1 MIETPR
7 ISIRDARDKA
17 LAFMD
22 NGLPDALHYFDEEL
36 HSFLSG
42 SQYTFE
48 FSSLTSHPDA
58 RFIQEGNHL
67 SFKHEGKDYYLTIV
81 KVSRSSSIIESL
93 AFGLTLELTNED
105 KEPEKIT
112 ESTFAERWSW
122 ASPDLG
128 DLRLNINQVA
138 DQRRSWEF
146 TGSDN
151 FLKRLF
157 SIAAQF
163 DAELEFA
170 CRLNRDY
177 SLNHFDLNVYRKHDE
192 NHQGVGR
199 DRRDEI
205 VRYGDSVTSIER
217 TVDISEL
224 YTSVKAYGSDGLRLT
239 AKKGQ
244 KIYDADGSL
253 HYECDGLAIHNVKSR
268 QLFPST
274 LKASSDRY
282 AQHFLEVS
290 TNSVD
295 VLWSTAFRELKKIS
309 EPKITY
315 KIGGYIEGIVGDTVT
330 IEDASG
336 KDPVYIQCRIIEQ
349 KQCFSDPSRNETVF
363 DNFTEV
369 NSEISDSL
377 YNQMQKLVAEYQPY
391 QVNIISSAG
400 IVFKVSS
407 DSTTLTAHVIG
418 NDGTDVSDE
427 FTFAWTK
434 SGTDLATTK
443 AITVSGQDFEAPTV
457 YGVKAYKGGKQRGYA
472 EVTVAH
478 LADGAM
484 GPADY
489 LHVKWSD
496 DGGATFT
503 ANSGT
508 TPGAWMGMYHSS
520 DETDSTDPADYT
532 WVKVKGDDGSEGDKG
547 DAGQSLA
554 GVGWQYYLSESNTT
568 QTGGAIR
575 ETIPAFDST
584 KFLWRRWKAVYENPD
599 SVAYSAWE
607 IDPIWQKTGEAVAT
621 ATDAKTSAQ
630 AASQSAAS
638 AVSTAND
645 AVTKAQS
652 ALNGL
657 TPLQTGINEAKAA
670 AQEAKDQIASTK
682 TEILADVAD
691 TYATSSSVTTIKG
704 DLQAQITANATAI
717 QSKVSQTEYQQNQ
730 AGIDDQLTSL
740 STDLTTAKKNLS
752 DLQSDQSEAATNLAA
767 AQADLTTAKG
777 QLKDLQDS
785 QSATDSEITAAKNRI
800 KAAEDAVSAAQA
812 DVDSANAEIEA
823 AKTQIT
829 EIQTGI
835 ESLTSR
841 VTTNETNI
849 TQNSDAI
856 KLEASQ
862 REESLSQSKSYTDA
876 QIDIASDRILST
888 VSDSYL
894 THEDE
899 DDIKEWASSSISQ
912 SADSVRIEL
921 SSGLQNL
928 SDQTDERLSNYD
940 KYFNFGND
948 GLKIGDKETNS
959 YTQIDTAGQ
968 TIVANGQTAASFLA
982 GGMKSPKIKT
992 KELDVGLRIVVL
1004 ESGEVM
1010 IY

>member
-7 ISIRDARDKA
+7 ISIRDAQDKA

-81 KVSRSSSIIESL
+81 KVSRSSSITESL

-205 VRYGDSVTSIER
+205 VRYGDSSTSIER

-295 VLWSTAFRELKKIS
+295 VLWSTALRELKKIS

-363 DNFTEV
+363 DNFTEIK
-369 NSEISDSL
+369 SEISDSL
-377 YNQMQKLVAEYQPY
+377 TVQMQKLVAEYQPY

-418 NDGTDVSDE
+418 NDGTDVSSE
-427 FTFAWTK
+427 FTYQWTK

-457 YGVKAYKGGKQRGYA
+457 YGVKAYKDGKQRGYA

-496 DGGATFT
+496 DGGQTFT

-520 DETDSTDPADYT
+520 DETDSTDPTDYM
-532 WVKVKGDDGSEGDKG
+532 WVKVKGDQGDKG
-547 DAGQSLA
+547 DSGQSLV
-554 GVGWQYYLSESNTT
+554 GVGWQYYLSTSNTT
-568 QTGGAIR
+568 QTGGTIR
-575 ETIPAFDST
+575 ESIPDFDST
-584 KFLWRRWKAVYENPD
+584 KYLWRRWKAVYENPD
-599 SVAYSAWE
+599 SVAYSPWE
-607 IDPIWQKTGEAVAT
+607 LDPLWSTTGSAVTEAN
-621 ATDAKTSAQ
+621 K
-630 AASQSAAS
+630 ASQSAS
-638 AVSTAND
+638 D
-645 AVTKAQS
+645 AVTAATDAVSKAQS
-652 ALNGL
+652 ALDGL
-657 TPLQTGINEAKAA
+657 APLQKGIDEAKAA
-670 AQEAKDQIASTK
+670 AQEAKDDVAAK
-682 TEILADVAD
+682 TQQILADISG
-691 TYATSSSVTTIKG
+691 TYATKSDVTDIEG
-704 DLQAQITANATAI
+704 SLQTQITANATAI

-730 AGIDDQLTSL
+730 ADIDDQLTSL
-740 STDLTTAKKNLS
+740 NTDLTAAKKNLS
-752 DLQSDQSEAATNLAA
+752 DLQSDQSEAATHLAKAQADLAA
-767 AQADLTTAKG
+767 AQADLDDLEADQTATQAQLETAK
-777 QLKDLQDS
+777 
-785 QSATDSEITAAKNRI
+785 QSLSAAQ
-800 KAAEDAVSAAQA
+800 AAVQKAQA
-812 DVDSANAEIEA
+812 DVDSANAQIEQAKGEITALQTDVEA
-823 AKTQIT
+823 
-829 EIQTGI
+829 
-835 ESLTSR
+835 LTSR
-841 VTTNETNI
+841 VTTAETSI

-856 KLEASQ
+856 KLEANR

-876 QIDIASDRILST
+876 QIEIASDRILST

-894 THEDE
+894 THEDGE
-899 DDIKEWASSSISQ
+899 EIKQWATSSISQ

-921 SSGLQNL
+921 NSGLQNL

-940 KYFNFGND
+940 KYFNFGQD

-959 YTQIDTAGQ
+959 YTKIDTDGQ

-982 GGMKSPKIKT
+982 GGMESPKIKT
-992 KELDVGLRIVVL
+992 KELDAGLRIVVL

>member
-1 MIETPR
+1 MIDTPR
-7 ISIRDARDKA
+7 ISIRDKNDIA
-17 LAFMD
+17 LAYMD
-22 NGLPDALHYFDEEL
+22 NSLKNSMHYFDEAFHTYL
-36 HSFLSG
+36 AG
-42 SQYTFE
+42 AQYTLE
-48 FSSLTSHPDA
+48 FSVLTSHPDSEHLK
-58 RFIQEGNHL
+58 EGNHL
-67 SFKHEGKDYYLTIV
+67 SFRHDGKDAYFTIV
-81 KVSRSSSIIESL
+81 VVERGEYTTNVV

-105 KEPEKIT
+105 KQPEKM
-112 ESTFAERWSW
+112 ENSTFAERWSG

-128 DLRLNINQVA
+128 DIRLNVNEVA
-138 DQRRSWEF
+138 GQTRSWEF
-146 TGSDN
+146 TGTES
-151 FLKRLF
+151 FLKRLYA
-157 SIAAQF
+157 IANQF
-163 DAELEFA
+163 DAEIEFV
-170 CRLNRDY
+170 CHLNSDY
-177 SLNHFDLNVYRKHDE
+177 SLDHYDLNVYKQHDE
-192 NHQGVGR
+192 THQGMGS
-199 DRRDEI
+199 DRSAEI
-205 VRYGDSVTSIER
+205 VRYGTDISGITR
-217 TVDISEL
+217 TIDISEL
-224 YTSVKAYGSDGLRLT
+224 YTSIKPYGKDDMTLTNYNGHKVYDSDGR
-239 AKKGQ
+239 
-244 KIYDADGSL
+244 L
-253 HYECDGLAIHNVKSR
+253 HYECDGLAIHNVQAR

-274 LKASSDRY
+274 LKASSDKY
-282 AQHFLEVS
+282 AQKFLKVDADS
-290 TNSVD
+290 QD

-309 EPKITY
+309 EPKVSY
-315 KIGGYIEGIVGDTVT
+315 KVDGYVTGCVGDTVT
-330 IEDASG
+330 IEDGSYS
-336 KDPVYIQCRIIEQ
+336 PPMYLQCRIVEQ
-349 KQCFSDPSRNETVF
+349 EVCWTDPSKSKTTF

-377 YNQMQKLVAEYQPY
+377 YSQMQKLVAEYQTY

-407 DSTTLTAHVIG
+407 DSTTLTAQVTDA
-418 NDGTDVSDE
+418 DGADISSE
-427 FTFAWTK
+427 FTYQWTK
-434 SGTDLATTK
+434 SGTDLATTR

-457 YGVKAYKGGKQRGYA
+457 YGVKAHKDGKQRGYA

-496 DGGATFT
+496 DGGQTFT
-503 ANSGT
+503 ANNGT
-508 TPGAWMGMYHSS
+508 VAGSWMGMYHSP
-520 DETDSTDPADYT
+520 DETDSTDPTDYT
-532 WVKVKGDDGSEGDKG
+532 WVKVKGDDGSDGDKG

-621 ATDAKTSAQ
+621 AADAKTSAQ

-638 AVSTAND
+638 AVSTATD

-670 AQEAKDQIASTK
+670 AQAAKDQIASTK

-691 TYATSSSVTTIKG
+691 TYATSSSVTKIKG

-740 STDLTTAKKNLS
+740 STDLTTAKKKLS
-752 DLQSDQSEAATNLAA
+752 DLQSDQSEAATNLAT

-785 QSATDSEITAAKNRI
+785 QSATDSEIAAAKNRI
-800 KAAEDAVSAAQA
+800 KAAEDAVTAAQA

-856 KLEASQ
+856 KLEASR

-894 THEDE
+894 THDDEDE
-899 DDIKEWASSSISQ
+899 IKQWATSSISQ

-921 SSGLQNL
+921 NAGLQNL

-940 KYFNFGND
+940 KYFNFGQD

-959 YTQIDTAGQ
+959 YTKIDTDGQ

-982 GGMKSPKIKT
+982 GGMESPKIKT

>member
-7 ISIRDARDKA
+7 ISIRDAQDKA

-81 KVSRSSSIIESL
+81 KVSRSSSITESL

-205 VRYGDSVTSIER
+205 VRYGDSITSIER

-295 VLWSTAFRELKKIS
+295 VLWSTALRELKKIS
-309 EPKITY
+309 EPKVTY
-315 KIGGYIEGIVGDTVT
+315 KIGGYVEGGIGDTVT
-330 IEDASG
+330 IEDASW
-336 KDPVYIQCRIIEQ
+336 KKPVYIQCRIVEQ
-349 KQCFSDPSRNETVF
+349 EICFTDPDQSKTTF
-363 DNFTEV
+363 DNFTEIQ
-369 NSEISDSL
+369 SDISDGL
-377 YNQMQKLVAEYQPY
+377 TAQMQKLVAEYQPY

-400 IVFKVSS
+400 IIFKVSS

-443 AITVSGQDFEAPTV
+443 AVTVTGQDFEVPTV
-457 YGVKAYKGGKQRGYA
+457 YGVKAYKDGKQRGYA
-472 EVTVAH
+472 EVTVSH
-478 LADGAM
+478 LSDGAM

-496 DGGATFT
+496 DGGKTFT

-520 DETDSTDPADYT
+520 DETDSTDPTDYT
-532 WVKVKGDDGSEGDKG
+532 WVKVKGDQGATGDS
-547 DAGQSLA
+547 GQSLV
-554 GVGWQYYLSESNTT
+554 GVGWQYYLSTSNTT
-568 QTGGAIR
+568 QTGGTIR
-575 ETIPAFDST
+575 ESIPDFDST
-584 KFLWRRWKAVYENPD
+584 KYLWRRWKAVYENPD
-599 SVAYSAWE
+599 SVAYSPWE
-607 IDPIWQKTGEAVAT
+607 LDPLWSTTGSAVTEAN
-621 ATDAKTSAQ
+621 K
-630 AASQSAAS
+630 ASQSAS
-638 AVSTAND
+638 D
-645 AVTKAQS
+645 AVTAATDAVSKAQS
-652 ALNGL
+652 ALDGL
-657 TPLQTGINEAKAA
+657 APLQKGIDEAKAA
-670 AQEAKDQIASTK
+670 AQEAKDDVAAK
-682 TEILADVAD
+682 TQQILADISG
-691 TYATSSSVTTIKG
+691 TYATKSDVTDIEG
-704 DLQAQITANATAI
+704 SLQTQITANATAI

-730 AGIDDQLTSL
+730 ADIDDQLTSL
-740 STDLTTAKKNLS
+740 NTDLTAAKKNLS
-752 DLQSDQSEAATNLAA
+752 DLQSDQSEAATHLAKAQADLAA
-767 AQADLTTAKG
+767 AQADLDDLEADQTATQAQLETAK
-777 QLKDLQDS
+777 
-785 QSATDSEITAAKNRI
+785 QSLSEAQAAVQK
-800 KAAEDAVSAAQA
+800 AQA
-812 DVDSANAEIEA
+812 DVDSANAQIEQAKGEITALQTDVEA
-823 AKTQIT
+823 
-829 EIQTGI
+829 
-835 ESLTSR
+835 LTSR
-841 VTTNETNI
+841 VTTAETSI

-856 KLEASQ
+856 KLEASR

-876 QIDIASDRILST
+876 QIDIASGRILST

-894 THEDE
+894 THEDGE
-899 DDIKEWASSSISQ
+899 EIKQWATSSISQ

-921 SSGLQNL
+921 NSGLQNL

-940 KYFNFGND
+940 KYFNFGQD

-959 YTQIDTAGQ
+959 YTQIDTDGQ

-982 GGMKSPKIKT
+982 GGMESPKIKT

>member
-7 ISIRDARDKA
+7 ISIRDAQDKA

-112 ESTFAERWSW
+112 ESTFAERWSR

-205 VRYGDSVTSIER
+205 VRYGDSITSIER

-295 VLWSTAFRELKKIS
+295 VLWSTALRELKKIS

-349 KQCFSDPSRNETVF
+349 EVCWTDPSRSKTTF

-369 NSEISDSL
+369 NSELSDAI
-377 YNQMQKLVAEYQPY
+377 NTQMQKLVDESKAHADALALEQARREEALQQAKNYADA
-391 QVNIISSAG
+391 QV
-400 IVFKVSS
+400 
-407 DSTTLTAHVIG
+407 
-418 NDGTDVSDE
+418 E
-427 FTFAWTK
+427 
-434 SGTDLATTK
+434 LATNQ
-443 AITVSGQDFEAPTV
+443 A
-457 YGVKAYKGGKQRGYA
+457 
-472 EVTVAH
+472 
-478 LADGAM
+478 L
-484 GPADY
+484 
-489 LHVKWSD
+489 
-496 DGGATFT
+496 
-503 ANSGT
+503 
-508 TPGAWMGMYHSS
+508 
-520 DETDSTDPADYT
+520 ST
-532 WVKVKGDDGSEGDKG
+532 
-547 DAGQSLA
+547 
-554 GVGWQYYLSESNTT
+554 
-568 QTGGAIR
+568 
-575 ETIPAFDST
+575 
-584 KFLWRRWKAVYENPD
+584 
-599 SVAYSAWE
+599 
-607 IDPIWQKTGEAVAT
+607 
-621 ATDAKTSAQ
+621 
-630 AASQSAAS
+630 
-638 AVSTAND
+638 
-645 AVTKAQS
+645 
-652 ALNGL
+652 
-657 TPLQTGINEAKAA
+657 
-670 AQEAKDQIASTK
+670 
-682 TEILADVAD
+682 VAD
-691 TYATSSSVTTIKG
+691 TYLTTG
-704 DLQAQITANATAI
+704 DGQDIRQWTTDSINGFSDDMR
-717 QSKVSQTEYQQNQ
+717 QEFS
-730 AGIDDQLTSL
+730 AGIND
-740 STDLTTAKKNLS
+740 LS
-752 DLQSDQSEAATNLAA
+752 D
-767 AQADLTTAKG
+767 K
-777 QLKDLQDS
+777 
-785 QSATDSEITAAKNRI
+785 
-800 KAAEDAVSAAQA
+800 
-812 DVDSANAEIEA
+812 
-823 AKTQIT
+823 
-829 EIQTGI
+829 
-835 ESLTSR
+835 
-841 VTTNETNI
+841 
-849 TQNSDAI
+849 
-856 KLEASQ
+856 
-862 REESLSQSKSYTDA
+862 
-876 QIDIASDRILST
+876 
-888 VSDSYL
+888 
-894 THEDE
+894 
-899 DDIKEWASSSISQ
+899 
-912 SADSVRIEL
+912 
-921 SSGLQNL
+921 
-928 SDQTDERLSNYD
+928 TDEKLANYE
-940 KYFNFGND
+940 KYMSFSQE
-948 GLKIGDKETNS
+948 GLKIGDKDTNS
-959 YTQIDTAGQ
+959 YTRINTDGQ

-982 GGMKSPKIKT
+982 GGMESPRIVT
-992 KELDVGLRIVVL
+992 KELDIGLKIIVL
-1004 ESGEVM
+1004 ESGEVVV
-1010 IY
+1010 Y